1 MVVAS
6 TVPLPA
12 ALGCSEPEE
21 EARIRTASFLLAAFV
36 TLAAAACGDGSEGGG
51 DVVPSDDGGDVIT
64 PSPQDASA
72 GCTPETAT
80 DLSGDDP
87 FSITAQG
94 FRWAP
99 DCVRASGAA
108 SITVVNEDAVD
119 HTFTIPGTQVDAPL
133 PGNETFNGE
142 SAGLEP
148 GTYEFLCTIHPT
160 MTGTIIVV

>member
-1 MVVAS
+1 M
-6 TVPLPA
+6 
-12 ALGCSEPEE
+12 
-21 EARIRTASFLLAAFV
+21 RTASFLLAAFV
-36 TLAAAACGDGSEGGG
+36 ALGVAACSESPEPGG
-51 DVVPSDDGGDVIT
+51 DVVPGDDGGEVVA
-64 PSPQDASA
+64 PSPQDPGA

-99 DCVRASGAA
+99 DCVRASGTA

-119 HTFTIPGTQVDAPL
+119 HTFTIPDTQVDAPL